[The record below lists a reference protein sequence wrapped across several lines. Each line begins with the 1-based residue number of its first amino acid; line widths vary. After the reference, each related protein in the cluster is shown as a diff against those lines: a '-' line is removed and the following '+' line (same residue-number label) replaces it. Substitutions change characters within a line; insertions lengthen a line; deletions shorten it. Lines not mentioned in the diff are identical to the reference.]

1 MKHNFR
7 KWFAGLLILVLAL
20 SIGFAWAEGADKAE
34 IPVKKIT
41 INEKPAVLLVGAS
54 KEMAETKLTCTV
66 TPEDATW
73 QDVIWSSSKE
83 EVATVGADGTVTGIA
98 PGKAMITA
106 ASAQPESKLKAQIQV
121 TVQQAVTG
129 ITPEQESVRIP
140 VKRNVTVKMA
150 VAPDNAGNKKLA
162 WSTSDE
168 SIAKV
173 SGQGTV
179 TGVSAGEAV
188 ITATAADG
196 SGVSASFKV
205 TVYVPVGKVTIA
217 EGQTYVLPA
226 GLTHTFTA
234 AVTPEE
240 ATDPGLIW
248 ASSDETVAKVDEN
261 GAVTAVSLGKAKITA
276 TAADG
281 SKAAA
286 GVTVTVNQA
295 VESVTLKNE
304 KLYLPVGKNAVLK
317 TTVAPEN
324 AGNKK
329 LEWSSSDESVVTVS
343 KDGKASGVSA
353 GEAVITARAT
363 DGTGVEA
370 TCQVTVGE
378 DPYDEGYQAGLEY
391 MENEKYYSARQA
403 FRTSLMADAEDMAQ
417 KCIQKWPRN
426 GEIMHNKDLRSNE
439 TWLTFFVQQSDT
451 SVGHYFMVYTE
462 DNVLAATLFV
472 QGSGKKVTAKLP
484 GGRYRIREAEGTE
497 WYGTKEMFGREGRY
511 EYMVFEEIEGDD
523 YLTDL
528 EAGYEWTITINVTE
542 STEGTGVGSEEV
554 DWESLMEEEP

>member
-83 EVATVGADGTVTGIA
+83 EVATVSADGTVTGIA

-140 VKRNVTVKMA
+140 VKRNITVKMA

-217 EGQTYVLPA
+217 EG
-226 GLTHTFTA
+226 
-234 AVTPEE
+234 
-240 ATDPGLIW
+240 
-248 ASSDETVAKVDEN
+248 SAK
-261 GAVTAVSLGKAKITA
+261 
-276 TAADG
+276 
-281 SKAAA
+281 
-286 GVTVTVNQA
+286 
-295 VESVTLKNE
+295 
-304 KLYLPVGKNAVLK
+304 
-317 TTVAPEN
+317 
-324 AGNKK
+324 
-329 LEWSSSDESVVTVS
+329 
-343 KDGKASGVSA
+343 
-353 GEAVITARAT
+353 
-363 DGTGVEA
+363 
-370 TCQVTVGE
+370 
-378 DPYDEGYQAGLEY
+378 
-391 MENEKYYSARQA
+391 
-403 FRTSLMADAEDMAQ
+403 
-417 KCIQKWPRN
+417 
-426 GEIMHNKDLRSNE
+426 
-439 TWLTFFVQQSDT
+439 
-451 SVGHYFMVYTE
+451 
-462 DNVLAATLFV
+462 
-472 QGSGKKVTAKLP
+472 
-484 GGRYRIREAEGTE
+484 
-497 WYGTKEMFGREGRY
+497 
-511 EYMVFEEIEGDD
+511 
-523 YLTDL
+523 
-528 EAGYEWTITINVTE
+528 
-542 STEGTGVGSEEV
+542 
-554 DWESLMEEEP
+554 